1 MKKTLILTLLTILF
15 AIDCNAQSLKDLL
28 QQCNKASQQT
38 ASAYYESEIETSINQ
53 KKRKYT
59 QKVCFKRGKFK
70 SRLAMFN
77 LEQQYAFQTCLKQV
91 YDQNTFTHIDTEASV
106 AEQYEQEDKDI
117 FLKKIDFT
125 TIHPYIITDKPF
137 DIKDKK
143 KTISLLDDTTI
154 NNKACKRFCIVSK
167 PEQKQQLS
175 ETYIIDAGTF
185 YPLAK
190 QSTLITTYDDSHA
203 DTLQSNIT
211 FTKFT
216 PDAAFSL
223 SRFQLTKDETPGNIK
238 YMSRSALKKQWE
250 KQEIE
255 QSTFA
260 YGKTAET
267 FIIQNYDGETIN
279 TRQIHDKVLLI
290 AFYYN
295 NCPPCMDML
304 DDLERLYRNYKDKG
318 LEIIAINPIDK
329 QQSNFEL
336 RRFAEL
342 KKLSFNLCSAK
353 RRTIEESYL
362 VYSYPTIFIIDKRGK
377 ICFSHQ
383 GYNALFTSEVE
394 KVLKRKL

>member
-38 ASAYYESEIETSINQ
+38 ASAYYESEIEMTINQ

-91 YDQNTFTHIDTEASV
+91 YDQKTFTHIDTEASV

-175 ETYIIDAGTF
+175 ETYIIDAYTF

-238 YMSRSALKKQWE
+238 YMSHSALKKQWE

-267 FIIQNYDGETIN
+267 FIIQNYNGETIN

-295 NCPPCMDML
+295 NCPPCMDMFV
-304 DDLERLYRNYKDKG
+304 DRVYGNYFQ
-318 LEIIAINPIDK
+318 A
-329 QQSNFEL
+329 FEL

-362 VYSYPTIFIIDKRGK
+362 VYSYPTIFIIDKKGK

>member
-1 MKKTLILTLLTILF
+1 MKKTPILIILTLLF
-15 AIDCNAQSLKDLL
+15 AIDCNAQSLKELL
-28 QQCNKASQQT
+28 QQCNNASRQT
-38 ASAYYESEIETSINQ
+38 ASAYYESEIEMTINQ
-53 KKRKYT
+53 KTRKFT
-59 QKVCFKRGKFK
+59 QKVSFKRGKIK
-70 SRLAMFN
+70 NRLAMFN
-77 LEQQYAFQTCLKQV
+77 LERQYASQTFLKQV
-91 YDQNTFTHIDTEASV
+91 YDQKTFTHIDTEASV

-117 FLKKIDFT
+117 FVKKIDFT
-125 TIHPYIITDKPF
+125 TLHPYLITDKPF
-137 DIKDKK
+137 NIKDKT
-143 KTISLLDDTTI
+143 KTISLLADTTTGD
-154 NNKACKRFCIVSK
+154 KVCKRFCIVSNPDK
-167 PEQKQQLS
+167 RQQLF
-175 ETYIIDAGTF
+175 ETYIIDTTTF

-190 QSTLITTYDDSHA
+190 QTMLITTYDSTHA
-203 DTLQSNIT
+203 DTVKNNIT

-216 PDAAFSL
+216 PDVAFPI
-223 SRFQLTKDETPGNIK
+223 SRFQLSKDETPSNIK
-238 YMSRSALKKQWE
+238 YMSYSALKKQWE

-267 FIIQNYDGETIN
+267 FSIQNYNGETLN
-279 TRQIHDKVLLI
+279 TRQMYDKVLLI

-304 DDLERLYRNYKDKG
+304 DDLERLYHNYKDKG

-329 QQSNFEL
+329 EQSNFEL

-362 VYSYPTIFIIDKRGK
+362 VYSYPTIFIIDKKGK

-383 GYNALFTSEVE
+383 GYNALFNSEVE
-394 KVLKRKL
+394 KILKRKF